1 MDKFI
6 DLLHDLNNKTSN
18 TFSDMTNESSND
30 FKKYSNIFE
39 DIKEKDLSNIRE
51 EFFKLK
57 NTDFTVNGVYEIINI
72 YLIDINNCLYD
83 ILEVYNIDI
92 NSTREII
99 KEIDDICNVIFN
111 LVERFRK

>member
-6 DLLHDLNNKTSN
+6 DLLHDLDNRVELVFSN
-18 TFSDMTNESSND
+18 MLNDENSND
-30 FKKYSNIFE
+30 FKYSNVFE

-57 NTDFTVNGVYEIINI
+57 NTDFIVNGVYEIINI
-72 YLIDINNCLYD
+72 YLIDINNCFYD

-92 NSTREII
+92 NNTREII
-99 KEIDDICNVIFN
+99 KEIDSICNVIFN